1 VKLVSRFADFLR
13 DTVNLNQTR
22 VDGLEASVE
31 AIKAYI
37 KDAEWKPRVW
47 KFVEQGSW
55 AHGTI
60 IRPVDGKEFDADLLA
75 IIDPV
80 DGWSAAQ
87 YVSSLG
93 EVFENSGLYKDKAKT
108 WEYCVTITYAGDRK
122 IDIAPCIR
130 GREADGELEVCN
142 RPSDM
147 FERSEP
153 VLYTEWLNERNGY
166 SGSNSFRKVTRLI
179 KYLRDIREDF
189 ECSSVI
195 LTTIIGQQIAWSDKG
210 SDEFKDVP
218 TTLKT
223 IVGRLDDWLQSES
236 KKPPILNPQLASEDF
251 AEQMSDEEYEALR
264 SSINAIRQKVDAA
277 YATKGRNA
285 SIDAWREVFG
295 DKFAKG
301 VTVLTKA
308 EASEVEEFAES
319 EAGDEEEDEDVSLD
333 GIASGDAAH
342 DNKIVELIARFGR
355 WIWKPSLDR
364 PKHMSRPIW
373 TRADIV
379 SDLVFISAVW
389 RPTQHSPEGRVIR
402 DFDELTARGGLEFD
416 VTVMDG
422 QPLPPGHYVRYRVT
436 NTGAV
441 AMAIKMGRGGFE
453 KPQLGT
459 KRWEQLAYT
468 GVHLV
473 EAFVIRESDRKLVG
487 QSAPFHVRIR

>member
-1 VKLVSRFADFLR
+1 VFED
-13 DTVNLNQTR
+13 
-22 VDGLEASVE
+22 
-31 AIKAYI
+31 
-37 KDAEWKPRVW
+37 
-47 KFVEQGSW
+47 
-55 AHGTI
+55 
-60 IRPVDGKEFDADLLA
+60 
-75 IIDPV
+75 
-80 DGWSAAQ
+80 
-87 YVSSLG
+87 SSL
-93 EVFENSGLYKDKAKT
+93 YKEKAKT

-130 GREADGELEVCN
+130 GRETDGGLEVCN
-142 RPSDM
+142 RPADE

-153 VLYTEWLNERNGY
+153 VLYTDWLNERNSY

-195 LTTIIGQQIAWSDKG
+195 LTTVIGEQIFWSDKG

-223 IVGRLDDWLQSES
+223 IIGRLDDWLQRES
-236 KKPPILNPQLASEDF
+236 TKPQILNPELGSEDL
-251 AEQMSDEEYEALR
+251 AEQMSDAEYDAFR
-264 SSINAIRQKVDAA
+264 SAINVIRGKVDTA

-285 SIDAWREVFG
+285 SINAWRELFG

-308 EASEVEEFAES
+308 EASEIEEFAES
-319 EAGDEEEDEDVSLD
+319 EACEEEEDEDVSLE
-333 GIASGDAAH
+333 GIARADAAH
-342 DNKIVELIARFGR
+342 DNRIVDLIARFGR

-364 PKHMSRPIW
+364 PGHMSRPIW
-373 TRADIV
+373 ARADIV
-379 SDLVFISAVW
+379 SDLVYVNAVW
-389 RPTQHSPEGRVIR
+389 RPAQHSPEHRTIQ

-416 VTVMDG
+416 VSVMDG
-422 QPLPPGHYVRYRVT
+422 EPLPPGHYVRYRIT

-441 AMAIKMGRGGFE
+441 AMAIKKGRGGFE
-453 KPQLGT
+453 KPQSGT

-473 EAFVIRESDRKLVG
+473 EAFVIREVDSKLVG
-487 QSAPFHVRIR
+487 QSAPFHVRIK